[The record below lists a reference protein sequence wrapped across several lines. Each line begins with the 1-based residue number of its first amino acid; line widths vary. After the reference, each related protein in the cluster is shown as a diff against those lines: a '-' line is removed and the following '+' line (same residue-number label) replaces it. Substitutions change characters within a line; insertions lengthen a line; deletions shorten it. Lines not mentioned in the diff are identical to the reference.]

1 MSLVYSN
8 FEDKVAF
15 FDPIYQQALFFKI
28 AMVLLIVGGL
38 NWLMVG
44 LLDVDIVEAVFGRGV
59 VSSLIYVL
67 VGVSAVAI
75 MFNRD
80 TYLPFLG
87 KTLAPCAA
95 FVDRVPAGAT
105 RDVTVKVEPFAKV
118 LYWASEPSTS
128 GIEKIVSW
136 KKAYGQYENAGVATA
151 DANGIVVLKVREPQP
166 YAVPWKGE
174 LKTHVHYRVCDLKR
188 GFMERVETVWLGE
201 GVQAMDMLD
210 D

>member
-15 FDPIYQQALFFKI
+15 FDPTYQRAFFFKLS
-28 AMVLLIVGGL
+28 MVLLIVGGL

-44 LLDVDIVEAVFGRGV
+44 LLDVDVVEAVFGRGM
-59 VSSLIYVL
+59 VSTLIYVL
-67 VGVSAVAI
+67 VGMSAVAI

-105 RDVTVKVEPFAKV
+105 RDVVVRVEPFAKV
-118 LYWASEPSTS
+118 LYWASEPSTA
-128 GIEKIVSW
+128 GLEKIVSW
-136 KKAYGQYENAGVATA
+136 KEAYGRYENAGVATA
-151 DANGIVVLKVREPQP
+151 DANGLVVLKVREPQP
-166 YAVPWKGE
+166 YAVPWKGGI
-174 LKTHVHYRVCDLKR
+174 KTHVHYRVCNRRD
-188 GFMERVETVWLGE
+188 GFMGRVQTVWLGD
-201 GVQAMDMLD
+201 GVEAMDMLD
-210 D
+210 Y